1 MITRRRLLL
10 ASIAAPAVF
19 GVPLPAYADDVSD
32 ALDRIAAARAS
43 LKTLVA
49 PFSQVRAIGLL
60 ASEVKS
66 TGELTL
72 VRPDKLRW
80 EILPP
85 DSVTY
90 WILPDG
96 LYMRTASSDKAVKA
110 PNNAGK
116 FGAVLGDI
124 LAFTG
129 GDLKKLGDRYDLS
142 VPSKEGGIT
151 LVAVPRAPE
160 LKKIVSRIETKTN
173 ADLWGVSRVTIE
185 EASGDKSVIDFGPAV
200 RDSNVDASK
209 MKPPV

>member
-10 ASIAAPAVF
+10 ASIAAPAAF
-19 GVPLPAYADDVSD
+19 GTPLAAYADDVSD
-32 ALDRIAAARAS
+32 ALDKIAAARAS

-49 PFSQVRAIGLL
+49 PFTQVRQIGLL

-96 LYMRTASSDKAVKA
+96 LYMRSGSHDKAVKA
-110 PNNAGK
+110 PPNAGK

-142 VPSKEGGIT
+142 VPSKDGGIT
-151 LVAVPRAPE
+151 LVAVPRAAD

-173 ADLWGVSRVTIE
+173 ADYWGVSRVTIE

-200 RDSNVDASK
+200 RDGTVDASK